1 MKNLI
6 GMIIALAVGL
16 SIGAFLFSSESAYP
30 PEETEIAPKTL
41 VSQPDTGAQTQQNV
55 DYPPFE
61 ADTSQQKY
69 TDELETSPIDSVAK
83 TPNELRAELVEQYRT
98 ATRAEICQ
106 AAVTEDYCELSSA
119 TDFQTLLLAA
129 GGSVKSEAVAILLSA
144 DNYEIFT
151 DWISSAERGEQA
163 LANEDLI
170 NTNLSGMIGNDMP
183 NISMDNPMCSN
194 TICSVDVHFQSEE
207 EWKSLKNDLF
217 KGSNLNAIFVSTS
230 TPGRYRYLAF
240 KADNGITTFAGMSR

>member
-6 GMIIALAVGL
+6 GIVIALAVGL
-16 SIGAFLFSSESAYP
+16 SIGAFLVSSESAYP

-69 TDELETSPIDSVAK
+69 TEELETSPIDSVAK

-119 TDFQTLLLAA
+119 TDFQTLLLA
-129 GGSVKSEAVAILLSA
+129 GGSVKSEAVAILLDA

-151 DWISSAERGEQA
+151 DWISSEERSERA
-163 LANEDLI
+163 LANEELI

-183 NISMDNPMCSN
+183 NIGMDNPICSN

-207 EWKSLKNDLF
+207 EWKSLQSDLF
-217 KGSNLNAIFVSTS
+217 KGSKLNAIFVSTS

-240 KADNGITTFAGMSR
+240 KADNGITTFAGMNR